1 MQPTGICPGRCPRCG
16 GELQFKANVGSL
28 GQDSETYFFQCKECD
43 HILRSMRT
51 ASMPIGTSCGAGS
64 LDTGALDVR
73 HRFEEPCRMPPS
85 SAGGLRCS
93 CHKARARRLGCIV
106 SCVRITS
113 KLSHSVFLGSN
124 AKTNSCR
131 HAHYRGRIV
140 GRRPGAGLLFRP
152 APCVCVERAGNVF
165 VPRRDSFVYRVVAI
179 RVALV
184 LRIIQNG

>member
-1 MQPTGICPGRCPRCG
+1 
-16 GELQFKANVGSL
+16 LQLA
-28 GQDSETYFFQCKECD
+28 
-43 HILRSMRT
+43 
-51 ASMPIGTSCGAGS
+51 
-64 LDTGALDVR
+64 
-73 HRFEEPCRMPPS
+73 RFEEPLSAGVVCVFTLGHTDLTREDTKSCPLRLSRTTSPPVRYWHLAAIRMPPS
-85 SAGGLRCS
+85 YAGGLRCS
-93 CHKARARRLGCIV
+93 CHKARRLGCIV

-124 AKTNSCR
+124 AKTGSCR

-184 LRIIQNG
+184 PRIIQNAKLRDVRL

>member
-1 MQPTGICPGRCPRCG
+1 
-16 GELQFKANVGSL
+16 LQLA
-28 GQDSETYFFQCKECD
+28 
-43 HILRSMRT
+43 
-51 ASMPIGTSCGAGS
+51 
-64 LDTGALDVR
+64 
-73 HRFEEPCRMPPS
+73 RFEEPRSAGVVCVFTLGHTDLTREDTKSCPLRLSRTTSPSVRYWHLADIRMPPS
-85 SAGGLRCS
+85 NAGGLRCS
-93 CHKARARRLGCIV
+93 RHKAKARRLGCIV

-124 AKTNSCR
+124 AKTSSCR

-184 LRIIQNG
+184 PRIIQNAKLRDVRL